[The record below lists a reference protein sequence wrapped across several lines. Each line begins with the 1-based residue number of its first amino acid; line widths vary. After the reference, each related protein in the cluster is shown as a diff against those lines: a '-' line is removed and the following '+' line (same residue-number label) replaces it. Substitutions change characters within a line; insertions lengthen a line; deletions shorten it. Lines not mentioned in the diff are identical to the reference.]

1 MEIVSRRR
9 PVAAL
14 PLLVLTLPVLLA
26 AGSPAAAAPAVGPPA
41 VEATASVTLPP
52 KVVAG
57 PDGATRI
64 TLGFGKD
71 RPGHPTGPRTITVD
85 FGDLTGVADTGFLS
99 PPCVRR
105 SASAH
110 TAVCTVPH
118 DTADGSD
125 TVHFNLFAQDDVQG
139 GPVHVIRYTGSWGG
153 VTARPA
159 TTEVKVGSAPDVR
172 TGGAA
177 PAGVQPGDTFAVPL
191 TVRNQGLKPAD
202 GFRLDLYASAG
213 LELVKDPAC
222 TYSTTGDGWDHA
234 RCAYAERL
242 TPGATATAV
251 PPPRMRALSVA
262 SDERIDIETASLV
275 SRGPGRPLVSD
286 HFSASSSVPVRVT
299 TTADFRI
306 TGARLSGPVG
316 SDLTARITLTNN
328 GPATVSGWIFAMV
341 NVEVPKGTHP
351 VSAGHYC
358 DGIDARGNRYPEDE
372 DAVRYECWIQ
382 QDTSAPGTS
391 NSFDFTFHVDK
402 PVVAPGKAGYR
413 LNVDRPPADPV
424 PSNDTAAITVTV
436 TGSAASATSSATS
449 PAAVPV
455 TSPAAPAGTTATAS
469 TATIP
474 TATAT
479 PATGG
484 LAATGAPAI
493 RLIAVAGA
501 AATAVGGLTFM
512 AARRRRAARH

>member
-1 MEIVSRRR
+1 MEIVSRRW

-26 AGSPAAAAPAVGPPA
+26 AAAPAAGRPA

-85 FGDLTGVADTGFLS
+85 FGDLAGVADTGFLS

-125 TVHFNLFAQDDVQG
+125 TVHFNLFAQDRIQG

-172 TGGAA
+172 TGSAA

-234 RCAYAERL
+234 RCTYAKGL
-242 TPGATATAV
+242 APGATATAV
-251 PPPRMRALSVA
+251 PPLRVRALSVA

-275 SRGPGRPLVSD
+275 SRGSGKPLVSD

-316 SDLTARITLTNN
+316 SDLKARITLTNN

-341 NVEVPKGTHP
+341 DVEVPKGTHP

-358 DGIDARGNRYPEDE
+358 DGIDARGDRYPADE

-402 PVVAPGKAGYR
+402 PVVAPGRAGYR

-436 TGSAASATSSATS
+436 TGSSAPATS
-449 PAAVPV
+449 PA
-455 TSPAAPAGTTATAS
+455 TSPAVPAGTTTTAS
-469 TATIP
+469 AATTISA
-474 TATAT
+474 TTAT

-493 RLIAVAGA
+493 RLIALAGA